1 MNTVHSL
8 SAHARPTTKLQHEG
22 MSKTNPN
29 SDGKMLAHG
38 EQVALRLW
46 SGEVPGTHKDVH
58 ASSYEVVGY
67 VLQGRAEVTVGGET
81 HEVHVGDTYLIPKD
95 TLHTYTFLETFS
107 AVEAVS
113 PPPER

>member
-1 MNTVHSL
+1 
-8 SAHARPTTKLQHEG
+8 

-29 SDGKMLAHG
+29 SAGKTLAHG

-58 ASSYEVVGY
+58 ASPYEVVGY

-81 HEVHVGDTYLIPKD
+81 HEVHVGDTYLIPRD

-113 PPPER
+113 PPPERQKP